1 MRLVTGLQQKCFIR
15 FGDVTA
21 VGFWPIQ
28 GTRKDYQGWR
38 VCFFGGLEKGAT
50 IARLVRA
57 EQVAQ
62 GGKPEL
68 QRWLPGPG
76 SHLGAASA
84 DGTGSPIGPEE
95 MTAG

>member
-1 MRLVTGLQQKCFIR
+1 MEV
-15 FGDVTA
+15 
-21 VGFWPIQ
+21 
-28 GTRKDYQGWR
+28 Y
-38 VCFFGGLEKGAT
+38 FFGGLEKGAT
-50 IARLVRA
+50 IAWLVRA

-68 QRWLPGPG
+68 QWWLPGPG

-84 DGTGSPIGPEE
+84 DGTGSPLGPEE